1 MISKNI
7 TKALNEQIMKEI
19 YSAYLYQSMA
29 AYSAGKNLKG
39 FASWFQIQSLEEL
52 YHAEKIYNYIFDQ
65 GEEAELLGIDK
76 PPREFKSLK
85 DLFEQ
90 TLAHEKK
97 VTASIKSIVDL
108 AKKEND
114 DATYIFLQWF
124 VMEQVEEEATP
135 SEILGRLEVVGD
147 QGSGIFMMDSELGAR
162 VYKPPVEK
170 RTLKLFLP

>member
-1 MISKNI
+1 M
-7 TKALNEQIMKEI
+7 
-19 YSAYLYQSMA
+19 
-29 AYSAGKNLKG
+29 
-39 FASWFQIQSLEEL
+39 
-52 YHAEKIYNYIFDQ
+52 
-65 GEEAELLGIDK
+65 LGIDK

>member
-1 MISKNI
+1 M
-7 TKALNEQIMKEI
+7 
-19 YSAYLYQSMA
+19 
-29 AYSAGKNLKG
+29 KG

-65 GEEAELLGIDK
+65 GEEVELLGIDK

-108 AKKEND
+108 AKEND